1 MLDFLSSSFLGESVS
16 KFVHETGFAQLF
28 LQEGGYKY
36 LIMIAVGCFF
46 LYLAIKHKFEPM
58 LLAVSYTHLRR
69 RRTCSSRARRS

>member
-46 LYLAIKHKFEPM
+46 LYLVMNIF
-58 LLAVSYTHLRR
+58 
-69 RRTCSSRARRS
+69 